1 MYITI
6 LLWHHSDLLSV
17 GVAISQIGELV
28 YKISSDLYVTC
39 AAFHLIQP
47 KK

>member
-6 LLWHHSDLLSV
+6 LLWHHSDLLSI

-28 YKISSDLYVTC
+28 YKISNDLYVTC